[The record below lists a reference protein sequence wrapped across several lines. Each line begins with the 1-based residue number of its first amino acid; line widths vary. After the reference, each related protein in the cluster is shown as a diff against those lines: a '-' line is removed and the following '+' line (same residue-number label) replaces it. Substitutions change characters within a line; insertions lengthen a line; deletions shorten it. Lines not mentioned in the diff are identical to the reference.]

1 MSQLVKGSRVAQRE
15 AQKAAKKEAKRRK
28 RRKLF
33 LRIHKTFVTLAV
45 LIILGTFAWR
55 FYIPIP
61 EMTATPPVATSTST
75 LGATSHYVR
84 KDGFYNFLLLGSD
97 DGHGNADTI
106 IVVGLDTRNKSLNLI
121 SVPRDTLVY
130 REWSSFPKLNSA
142 MSKGVDKITEEVSY
156 TLGIPIDFYLSIG
169 LDAFV
174 AVVDLL
180 GGVDFDVP
188 ETMYHDDDAG
198 FIINLQQGNQW
209 LDGAKTLQ
217 LVRYRGYAT
226 ADIGRT
232 QTQQAVLKLLI
243 QKMVSW
249 KNLTNY
255 QEFIHI
261 FQTYV
266 DTNLE
271 TTHFL
276 WFAKSLMST
285 VNLEVYSQTLE
296 GRGDGVYNSYRWCY
310 ELDREKTLSTV
321 NSYINPYTED
331 RTLEDMHLISANNY
345 NS

>member
-1 MSQLVKGSRVAQRE
+1 MGQLVKVTRVEARE
-15 AQKAAKKEAKRRK
+15 AKKEAKRRK
-28 RRKLF
+28 RRKFF
-33 LRIHKTFVTLAV
+33 LRIHQTFVTLAV
-45 LIILGTFAWR
+45 LVILATFAWR
-55 FYIPIP
+55 FYIPTP
-61 EMTATPPVATSTST
+61 EMTATPPVATVSST
-75 LGATSHYVR
+75 LGDASHYVR
-84 KDGFYNFLLLGSD
+84 KNGFYNFLLLGSD

-106 IVVGLDTRNKSLNLI
+106 IVVGLDTKNKSLSLI

-142 MSKGVDKITEEVSY
+142 MSKGVDKIMEEVSY

-169 LDAFV
+169 LEAFV

-180 GGVDFDVP
+180 GGVEFNVP
-188 ETMYHDDDAG
+188 ENMYHDDDAG
-198 FIINLQQGNQW
+198 FIINLQQGDQW

-217 LVRYRGYAT
+217 LVRYRGYVN

-232 QTQQAVLKLLI
+232 QTQQAVLKILI
-243 QKMVSW
+243 QQMVSW
-249 KNLTNY
+249 KTLTNY
-255 QEFIHI
+255 QEFLDI

-276 WFAKSLMST
+276 WFAKSLIASSD
-285 VNLEVYSQTLE
+285 LEVYSQTLE

-310 ELDREKTLSTV
+310 ELDREKTLAVV
-321 NSYINPYTED
+321 NNYINPYTQD